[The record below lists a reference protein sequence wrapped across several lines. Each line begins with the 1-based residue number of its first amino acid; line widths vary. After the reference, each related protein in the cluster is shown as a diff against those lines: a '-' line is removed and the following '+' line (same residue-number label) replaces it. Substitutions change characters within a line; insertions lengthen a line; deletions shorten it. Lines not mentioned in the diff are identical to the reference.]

1 MGVCEHGCDILDSPV
16 FLGIIE
22 GLGKFLK
29 VMKILDYVSGLRNCL
44 EFSRPSS

>member
-1 MGVCEHGCDILDSPV
+1 MGVYEHGCDILDSPV

-22 GLGKFLK
+22 GLGKFSK
-29 VMKILDYVSGLRNCL
+29 VMTILDYLSDLRDCL